1 MNAAAP
7 LYPQVREPG
16 LDGCLPSDCG
26 AADNRRAHALLRQKL
41 DSGIA
46 ECFPRCDDGK
56 LREAVELGVLAAF
69 EMFQWVEAVDLRA
82 VLKLQSHARD
92 VGDRQRP
99 DPRAPR
105 AKGFPVLR
113 EIQAK
118 R

>member
-1 MNAAAP
+1 MDACPPTAE
-7 LYPQVREPG
+7 PQTI
-16 LDGCLPSDCG
+16 
-26 AADNRRAHALLRQKL
+26 AALLAQLRRKL

-46 ECFPRCDDGK
+46 ECFSRCDDGK

-99 DPRAPR
+99 DPRAPSR
-105 AKGFPVLR
+105 KGLSSSPRDPSQALR
-113 EIQAK
+113 
-118 R
+118 